1 MRYLRWLAKYTRREC
16 RFLLLTL
23 RTSLYLQDLPRK
35 LQGLP
40 KVHSEWR
47 IHQMLPTPF
56 FLFPRLFE
64 ILPNCPED
72 LNVTFCLTLHR
83 KILLPAQCF
92 RCCDFCCHQDRS
104 VRLEGFMI
112 SDWGTPILYHTV
124 YDAQRTFVCAV
135 TVLLCSRGG
144 RFRLASCDQFW
155 CRSVIQETDSEH
167 GIV

>member
-1 MRYLRWLAKYTRREC
+1 
-16 RFLLLTL
+16 
-23 RTSLYLQDLPRK
+23 
-35 LQGLP
+35 
-40 KVHSEWR
+40 
-47 IHQMLPTPF
+47 
-56 FLFPRLFE
+56 
-64 ILPNCPED
+64 
-72 LNVTFCLTLHR
+72 
-83 KILLPAQCF
+83 
-92 RCCDFCCHQDRS
+92 
-104 VRLEGFMI
+104 MI

>member
-1 MRYLRWLAKYTRREC
+1 
-16 RFLLLTL
+16 
-23 RTSLYLQDLPRK
+23 
-35 LQGLP
+35 
-40 KVHSEWR
+40 
-47 IHQMLPTPF
+47 MLPTPF
-56 FLFPRLFE
+56 FPFFDRLFE
-64 ILPNCPED
+64 VSQPFFNPCRTVLKTRTWP
-72 LNVTFCLTLHR
+72 FCLTMHR

-124 YDAQRTFVCAV
+124 YDEQRTFVCAV
-135 TVLLCSRGG
+135 TVLLLCSRGG

-155 CRSVIQETDSEH
+155 CRSVIQEKDSEH